1 MKDVEKNKALELRH
15 QGHSIRNISIVLGV
29 AKSSVSIWVR
39 DIQLTSAQVRSLSG
53 NGYTTAAIEKRR
65 INRLASEERKR
76 RIIIEAAKKD
86 IAVASLYEL
95 KLMGT
100 MLYWAEGGKT
110 QRTVRFSNGDP
121 KMIQIMM
128 KFFRLVCKV
137 PEHKLRGYIH
147 IHPHLDHV
155 QAEKYWSDVAGIPVG
170 QFFKTY
176 RKINISSKNKRKTLP
191 YGVLDIYIL
200 DTKLFLTITGW
211 AEEIFNKN
219 S

>member
-1 MKDVEKNKALELRH
+1 MKDVEKTKALKLRS
-15 QGHSIRNISIVLGV
+15 QGHSIREISSTLGV
-29 AKSSVSIWVR
+29 AKSSVSVWVR
-39 DIQLTSAQVRSLSG
+39 DIVLTNEQVQSLKG
-53 NGYTTAAIEKRR
+53 KGYTNVAIEKRR
-65 INRLASEERKR
+65 ASRLTSEEQKR
-76 RIIIEAAKKD
+76 RIIIDSAKKD
-86 IAVASLYEL
+86 IVSTSLYEL

-128 KFFRLVCKV
+128 KFFRLVCMV

-147 IHPHLDHV
+147 IHPHLDHIKS
-155 QAEKYWSDVAGIPVG
+155 EEYWSDITGIPVN

-200 DTKLFLTITGW
+200 DTKLFFTITGW
-211 AEEIFNKN
+211 ADEIFNKN